1 MSLKV
6 DVNQKVLSENSR
18 LAEEL
23 RRSWQERGVFCLN
36 VISSPGA
43 GKTTLL
49 ERTLERLAGRLKAAV
64 LVGDLQTE
72 NDARRLGQY
81 GFPVRQIITGGT
93 CHLDARMVASH
104 LAAVD
109 QPDLDLLI
117 IENVGNLVCPSSYDL
132 GEDAKVVLLS
142 TVEGDDKPLKYPG
155 IFRRSRAAVFT
166 KVDLLGLTDF
176 DIDRAEANARSINP
190 QIRFFRVSNRTG
202 VGLDDWVSWLAEQ
215 VEAKRARAGQA
226 AGAGAAGAAQV
237 EATQA
242 RAGQTPSG
250 AGAGALPQAD
260 PQR

>member
-6 DVNQKVLSENSR
+6 EVEQKVLSENGR
-18 LAEEL
+18 LAADL
-23 RRSWQERGVFCLN
+23 RCQWQERGVFCLN

-49 ERTLERLAGRLKAAV
+49 ERTLERLAGRVRAAV

-72 NDARRLGQY
+72 NDARRLAQY

-93 CHLDARMVASH
+93 CHLEARMISQH
-104 LAAVD
+104 LPAVD
-109 QPDLDLLI
+109 QPDLELLV

-176 DIDRAEANARSINP
+176 DIERAEAHARSINP
-190 QIRFFRVSNRTG
+190 EILPFRVSNRTG
-202 VGLDDWVSWLAEQ
+202 EGLDQWVGW
-215 VEAKRARAGQA
+215 VEAEVARKRA
-226 AGAGAAGAAQV
+226 
-237 EATQA
+237 
-242 RAGQTPSG
+242 
-250 AGAGALPQAD
+250 
-260 PQR
+260 QR

>member
-1 MSLKV
+1 MSVKV
-6 DVNQKVLSENSR
+6 DVQQKVLHENSR

-23 RRSWQERGVFCLN
+23 RQRWQRRGVFCLN

-72 NDARRLGQY
+72 NDARRLGRY

-93 CHLDARMVASH
+93 CHLEARMITDH

-155 IFRRSRAAVFT
+155 IFRRSRAVVFT
-166 KVDLLGLTDF
+166 KTDLLGLTDF
-176 DIDRAEANARSINP
+176 DIERAEANARSLNP
-190 QIRFFRVSNRTG
+190 EIRSFRVSNRTG
-202 VGLDDWVSWLAEQ
+202 EGLDGWISWLTDE
-215 VEAKRARAGQA
+215 VAKKRSQ
-226 AGAGAAGAAQV
+226 
-237 EATQA
+237 ATQ
-242 RAGQTPSG
+242 RE
-250 AGAGALPQAD
+250 
-260 PQR
+260 